1 MSVLILD
8 YGSQFTQLIARRVRE
23 AGVYS
28 EIKPGTLPRNSVD
41 LSKFGAVIL
50 SGGPADVDGAD
61 APNFDTAWL
70 EIDKPILGVCYG
82 MQLIAHHLGGKVQ
95 SAQDSR
101 EYGKT
106 QFEVTKAHTLFDGV
120 TSSQVW
126 MSHGNH
132 ISQIPKG
139 FIALGKSPG
148 SPYAAMVHETKPMCA
163 VLFHPEVVH
172 TTFGKEILNNFL
184 FKIAK
189 LASDWKPGN
198 FIEETVERIRKEV
211 PENGQVICA
220 LSGGVDSTVA
230 AALVARAVGPRLHC
244 IFVDNGLLRKDEGDK
259 VEAALGKSGLGLS
272 VTRVNAQKEF
282 LSELKGVTDPEQK
295 RKIIGRVFIEI
306 FEKESKKH
314 KGATHL
320 VQGTL
325 YPDVVESVSVRGG
338 PSVTIKSHHNVGGL
352 PEGMNFK
359 LIEPLRELFKDEV
372 RIIGRELGVP
382 ETILTRQPFPGPG
395 LAIRVLGEVSED
407 RLKLLREADNIF
419 LEEIRAGDQY
429 SKLWQSFAI
438 LLPIQSVGVMGDGRT
453 YEMTIGLRAVTSE
466 DGMTA
471 DWAYLPEE
479 LLRRVSGRI
488 TNEIRGINRVV
499 MDISSKPPATIEW
512 E

>member
-8 YGSQFTQLIARRVRE
+8 YGSQFTQLIARRIRE

-28 EIKPGTLPRNSVD
+28 EILPGTLKCNSVD
-41 LSKFGAVIL
+41 LAKYGAVVF
-50 SGGPADVDGAD
+50 SGGPADVDGVD
-61 APNFDTAWL
+61 APEFDKAWL
-70 EIDKPILGVCYG
+70 DIDLPLLGVCYG
-82 MQLIAHHLGGKVQ
+82 MQLLSHHLGGKVEA
-95 SAQDSR
+95 SKGSR

-106 QFEVTKAHTLFDGV
+106 LFELVKDHPLFEGFP
-120 TSSQVW
+120 SSQVW

-132 ISQIPKG
+132 ITAIPSG
-139 FIALGKSPG
+139 FIPLGRSPG
-148 SPYAAMVHETKPMCA
+148 SPFAAMAHVSKPICA

-172 TTFGKEILNNFL
+172 TTYGRDLINNFL

-189 LASDWKPGN
+189 LKSDWKPGN
-198 FIEETVERIRKEV
+198 FIEETIDRIRKEV
-211 PENGQVICA
+211 PESGHAICA

-230 AALVARAVGPRLHC
+230 AALVSKAIGKRLHC
-244 IFVDNGLLRKDEGDK
+244 IFVDNGVLRKDEGDK
-259 VEAALGKSGLGLS
+259 VEEALSKSGLGLS

-282 LSELKGVTDPEQK
+282 LSELKGVEEPETK
-295 RKIIGRVFIEI
+295 RKIIGRVFIEV
-306 FEKESKKH
+306 FEREAKRINDV
-314 KGATHL
+314 THL

-352 PEGMNFK
+352 PERLNFK

-372 RIIGRELGVP
+372 RLIGRELGVP
-382 ETILTRQPFPGPG
+382 ETILSRQPFPGPG
-395 LAIRVLGEVSED
+395 LAIRVLGEVTED
-407 RLKLLREADNIF
+407 RLKLLKEADAIF
-419 LEEIRAGDQY
+419 IEEIKSAGYY

-453 YEMTIGLRAVTSE
+453 YEMTIGLRAVTSD

-471 DWAYLPEE
+471 DWAYLPED
-479 LLRRVSGRI
+479 LLRKASGRI